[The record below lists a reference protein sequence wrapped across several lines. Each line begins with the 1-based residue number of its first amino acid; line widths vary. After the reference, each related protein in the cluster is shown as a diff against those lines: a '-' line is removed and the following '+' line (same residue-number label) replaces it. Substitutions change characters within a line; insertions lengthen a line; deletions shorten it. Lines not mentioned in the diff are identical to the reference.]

1 MDGRLKKEAQ
11 SFEIISK
18 SEERFFEQRRQEEKD
33 RSIGP
38 YTANGFSELHPEKR
52 SLDIIGLEVLSAQP
66 GLHQSMPDSNKV
78 ECERAG
84 SSRSKDER
92 ESRGLPSEDLLANGS
107 QSVQIVSDYHETD
120 SVVSNKA
127 KADIVK
133 YDNVDAAVKH
143 NAPDTSAPVVD
154 LGFQVSGVQPGFRI
168 LDIIKN
174 TPGDVITRRPTSE
187 LHATFNL
194 ENGYEK
200 PDLYTPHSITKL
212 ETQDPMR
219 CQETAETHI
228 DSNISHEVETSCLP
242 CFAYGMS
249 SFYQASNQYGNG
261 FYQPKEFVT
270 TVQNLQEPETEFL
283 NDCGLKIDDQ
293 LPVLK
298 VLDRGSFSSMQNLK
312 LELDKKPWDIFDFRP
327 LRRVRCREK
336 KHTNS
341 PVNQCSF
348 PPSLPRIES
357 LSERDFH
364 ISPEKCPPGTKDCAD
379 IQDDDIQ
386 LKYVLTDYG
395 TPRSVG
401 NFQNDDESSYYTST
415 SSVWDVLDST
425 SSYCTDSDK
434 IIYGIDEILGEW
446 SSKLDLG
453 ALGPR
458 NLSPLEDSVHKP
470 TTRNGPSKSCMLH
483 SPFIGLEGNYNE
495 IFAENSYMI
504 EEDETTNTVNDSNL
518 ISIKERGSNEDH
530 ESSTTTFCSTEGEV
544 YNMHEF
550 GHVDFVENSENRGT
564 TSSGTKRKFQMS
576 IDEKEPD
583 FLVSFQDSG
592 TETGLPA
599 TETMTV
605 YFPYAN
611 IPKDKRKFESI
622 GSPNEKEEVTKRVSR
637 LQAADVISQHSLSS
651 QTEPFDGECPYSLND
666 EENLPGN
673 AAASHE
679 FLSRENDEENCI
691 HQDHKF
697 RTSSNSTNGEVEG
710 DRVQVDDYEED
721 KMEVDVLLEELHQFE
736 MKINSI
742 PASIIMK
749 FITENHDTL
758 FKQQQQKACS
768 PDEAS
773 EKLLTSSNDTGEGSN
788 QSAHVYEPNLS
799 NMRSTNE
806 NVQSAHVY
814 EPNLSNMKS
823 TSENVH
829 VNDLRAEK
837 MKIEIL
843 SQQLHD
849 FELELLRARPLTQN
863 IHTACKHQEV
873 SSPQPE
879 HEGVF
884 EKNKPASGRS
894 MESEIQRQSDKSG
907 TLLHSNEIHRE
918 FHQRSEEGCQLH
930 QGCPGQ
936 QSLTGSTQRTQ
947 TPTGNQK
954 RKRVKEAETKDRN
967 DEYNSHLE
975 HQKVSHDLNCRQDVK
990 KSRSDHHFRERY
1002 DEHSSVNY
1010 RHDATSQYKEKFNSH
1025 CLHKEKGLEE
1035 SRDMSKHHRD
1045 MDWTSSK
1052 DYDKPKA
1059 KISSFTSCQDKLHPP
1074 GASSKCSYKKKDFSK
1089 VYHGHLQESCG
1100 SNTNQGS
1107 EGLFKTCSNSRK
1119 SEKTVCNSGAQLEA
1133 DCSAKDERC
1142 ELTRNKYDGHRRQ
1155 TNQKSSS
1162 SDDLRVKVE
1171 ALAKRETLHHHAA
1184 SLTSSNRCI
1193 GRTPLRQERD
1203 FHLSKGKKRD
1213 NISQQNSS
1221 SESNSTEYSDDNI
1234 STRHEDL
1241 LEKMKSPNV
1250 RQKMDL
1256 QVSSQVNEDITRP
1269 RPYRSISDNKDENE
1283 VARCTHQ
1290 QRAQISNEGDRQ
1302 EENMGGLAS
1311 HDQRIT
1317 QGTPTINKQVG
1328 VHLQGNRYTE
1338 EVCERDPQPDYED
1351 TKRNS
1356 RSSHLL
1362 GTWNSDRGVIL
1373 GGTCASANSH
1383 RQETSVRPSFP
1394 HTHGQLPVNDDH
1406 SVKGNNDIKC
1416 SFTEVCSRETN
1427 STELLCLG
1435 CLKTDQPHH
1444 PQCEKAL
1451 LSCKYNRS
1459 SHLQLSTDQGMVKA
1473 GEEETQKSA
1482 ADLRGKM
1489 DCSSQGC
1496 KVQQQVQVSDFV
1508 LHQSLEPPV
1517 ETLQGQGSQPVS
1529 DGPNQDNTGGPC
1541 RTEVLKLT
1549 ETQHTAHPTTDM
1561 KGGHTEQGTRIQYVT
1576 MLESFVMQL
1585 TLENKILQ

>member
-1 MDGRLKKEAQ
+1 MVQMHVTLAAIVKLTGFLMLRSSYLQRCYNGWEAQ
-11 SFEIISK
+11 ERSSK
-18 SEERFFEQRRQEEKD
+18 LGDQLTFCFA
-33 RSIGP
+33 SILN
-38 YTANGFSELHPEKR
+38 T
-52 SLDIIGLEVLSAQP
+52 
-66 GLHQSMPDSNKV
+66 DSNKV

-270 TVQNLQEPETEFL
+270 TVQNLQ
-283 NDCGLKIDDQ
+283 
-293 LPVLK
+293 
-298 VLDRGSFSSMQNLK
+298 
-312 LELDKKPWDIFDFRP
+312 
-327 LRRVRCREK
+327 
-336 KHTNS
+336 
-341 PVNQCSF
+341 
-348 PPSLPRIES
+348 
-357 LSERDFH
+357 
-364 ISPEKCPPGTKDCAD
+364 
-379 IQDDDIQ
+379 
-386 LKYVLTDYG
+386 
-395 TPRSVG
+395 
-401 NFQNDDESSYYTST
+401 
-415 SSVWDVLDST
+415 
-425 SSYCTDSDK
+425 

-773 EKLLTSSNDTGEGSN
+773 EKLLTSSNGEGSN